1 MGCRGT
7 IEIIEKDNDPSVFL
21 YTHWGAK
28 EMLPQITTTLKKKE
42 RWDDASYLARMIF
55 CEMVKGDEEGNT
67 GYGIQTWRTG
77 DAEEEITVN
86 VEHQWIKQERTYK
99 PSETFTFK
107 ELSEE

>member
-21 YTHWGAK
+21 YTHWGAN
-28 EMLPQITTTLKKKE
+28 EMLSQITTTLKKKKKLNN
-42 RWDDASYLARMIF
+42 ASYLTRMIF

-86 VEHQWIKQERTYK
+86 VEHQWIKQERISK

-107 ELSEE
+107 ELSKE